1 MQKIITE
8 SPDEYHDNDKH
19 IHLHHLVGACVFI
32 TTPSF
37 RIWSKNSRS
46 THFDI
51 LKAVKLSRKEDK
63 KYWVN
68 PANVKGEYVDD
79 QGMNTFFEGD
89 FTKYENYFYFGR
101 MSRITIHKY
110 ASEKAGEEAMLGRIW
125 TKERIASFWNPLA
138 TFKLIDFQSATNFI
152 KNNLHIPPNTV
163 TYEVSE
169 NRDTVSSYHGES
181 VFQNYSLLELTN
193 KLKNKTVEDEPK
205 ERPKLSDA
213 LHTVAPQFKGNMMK
227 AMGIQPKVNPM
238 SIQQRFALGQES
250 FVPNNFDDFLDDILL
265 EAAALKTPEQ
275 YNNEKFSNLSTAIN
289 ASLVTQ
295 DVKKFTEEALMYN
308 YHLIARMHSILKNNT
323 QMEYFLFW
331 LKAKTLYNIRS
342 KISNAM
348 EVYDPDDTRFGQ
360 YHDDIKNSFKQMWTF
375 ISQEIERL
383 SNKGKKRGM
392 RNLQEIQTLPNSMDS
407 FLHRMEHFMS
417 LNIHAIDNYNFFS
430 GFPTP
435 IELVS
440 KFHTL
445 ETEYYKKFEGNLSEK
460 DLGEDEETLL
470 EFSLDGKNFIWVNT
484 HTPQTCDRE
493 AKLMQHCGNS
503 YHANRK
509 GDEIFSLREK
519 LIIDN
524 TLMFKPILTFVVNDS
539 TLRESKGSANDKPSP
554 KYHKH
559 IVELLKTGKIQRIF
573 QKDSYKAQNNFY
585 FDDLSPEYQ
594 QEIKDKF
601 EEEDWD
607 FTLDEE
613 SMNFDKQIEEA
624 EKLVKEANKDFQF
637 VDLQLD
643 DNSDY
648 INYYLWGSFSFPF
661 LNEDFWD
668 VYEDYFND
676 LKGYTDGS
684 SDGMEF
690 DTYTN
695 EQGEERN
702 YVKLNFE
709 ISEIFDLETGEGR
722 DENGHVYND
731 IPSLTKEAIRSA
743 EYMDKEVAKEINN
756 AMDKIIAYV
765 IDEPNNHAVNGDLKL
780 ITNFMTS
787 THASH
792 LDTKFKE
799 KSFEL
804 IFSQKINEYLT
815 LNTISEENQEL
826 LKTKIKNYIERYFE
840 FLDQGKHYG
849 PVDLLKEPFPYD
861 ENLKKLDDIKIITRI
876 ANDSYY
882 SPNREKFYV
891 VLDIPNTLY
900 NFLNKYITQRF
911 FTELYTNVDKFVLEY
926 LEKDEMDKL
935 KKESFRAFVQN
946 RAIVH

>member
-1 MQKIITE
+1 MQKVITE
-8 SPDEYHDNDKH
+8 SPDQYHDNDKH

-227 AMGIQPKVNPM
+227 AMGIQPKVNPL

-250 FVPNNFDDFLDDILL
+250 FVPNNFDDFLDELFL

-275 YNNEKFSNLSTAIN
+275 YNKEKFENVLKTIQD
-289 ASLVTQ
+289 SLIENGFKLYAT
-295 DVKKFTEEALMYN
+295 DEAFYN
-308 YHLIARMHSILKNNT
+308 HHLIARMHSILKNNT

-331 LKAKTLYNIRS
+331 LKADFLYKIRRYLS
-342 KISNAM
+342 KAL
-348 EVYDPDDTRFGQ
+348 EVYDPGNEKVGEE
-360 YHDDIKNSFKQMWTF
+360 HDNIKNAYKQIWDYLNE
-375 ISQEIERL
+375 EINRL
-383 SNKGKKRGM
+383 SNKGKKRGLQ
-392 RNLQEIQTLPNSMDS
+392 NLQAIQTLPNSPNT
-407 FLHRMEHFMS
+407 FLHQMEHSMS

-435 IELVS
+435 NELSNIFRRIE
-440 KFHTL
+440 K
-445 ETEYYKKFEGNLSEK
+445 EYYKKFEGNLVEK
-460 DLGEDEETLL
+460 DLGEDEETIL
-470 EFSLDGKNFIWVNT
+470 EFSLDGNNFLWVNT
-484 HTPQTCDRE
+484 HTSQTCDRE
-493 AKLMQHCGNS
+493 AKLMHHCGNS

-519 LIIDN
+519 LTIDN

-559 IVELLKTGKIQRIF
+559 IVELLKTGEIKHIF
-573 QKDSYKAQNNFY
+573 QKDSHKAQNNFY
-585 FDDLSPEYQ
+585 FNDLSPEYQ
-594 QEIKDKF
+594 KEVQDKF
-601 EEEDWD
+601 EEEKWD
-607 FTLDEE
+607 FKLDDE
-613 SMNFDKQIEEA
+613 SMNFDKQIEES
-624 EKLVKEANKDFQF
+624 EKLVKDANKDFKF
-637 VDLQLD
+637 VDLRLEN
-643 DNSDY
+643 DNDY
-648 INYYLWGSFSFPF
+648 ITYYLWGSFSLPF
-661 LNEDFWD
+661 LNAEFWD
-668 VYEDYFND
+668 KYEDYFDN

-684 SDGMEF
+684 SDGMKYDE
-690 DTYTN
+690 YTN
-695 EQGEERN
+695 EQGETRN
-702 YVKLNFE
+702 YIKLNFDMKE
-709 ISEIFDLETGEGR
+709 HFSLETGEGQ
-722 DENGHVYND
+722 DENGHGYND
-731 IPSLTKEAIRSA
+731 ITSLTKEAVRSA
-743 EYMDKEVAKEINN
+743 EYIDKEIKSTINDAIDKILLNVTDNPNTQTEINKN
-756 AMDKIIAYV
+756 L
-765 IDEPNNHAVNGDLKL
+765 NLL
-780 ITNFMTS
+780 TNFLTAI
-787 THASH
+787 HASH
-792 LDTKFKE
+792 LQTKFKE

-815 LNTISEENQEL
+815 NNTISEENQNL
-826 LKTKIKNYIERYFE
+826 LKTKIKNYIKQYFE
-840 FLDQGKHYG
+840 LFDQGKHYG
-849 PVDLLKEPFPYD
+849 PVDLFKEPFPSD
-861 ENLKKLDDIKIITRI
+861 ENFSNLDTIKIETRI

-911 FTELYTNVDKFVLEY
+911 FTELYTNVDKFIIEY
-926 LEKDEMDKL
+926 MDKEDKI
-935 KKESFRAFVQN
+935 KKESFRSFVQN
-946 RAIVH
+946 RMVMH